1 MAPTFGAS
9 TTQQQRENARLER
22 ERERLEK
29 ERLEREEQN
38 QLTEEQREEIKE
50 AVSLSRF
57 APDVVA
63 PFERPGRCEQGAC
76 MYVLLLIWEKR
87 EEDEGKKEDRSWE
100 NGKMQ
105 NTSS

>member
-29 ERLEREEQN
+29 ERLEREEQD

-50 AVSLSRF
+50 AVGPSPQNVRCVRMVWGVSKTGMYIF
-57 APDVVA
+57 A
-63 PFERPGRCEQGAC
+63 E
-76 MYVLLLIWEKR
+76 
-87 EEDEGKKEDRSWE
+87 S
-100 NGKMQ
+100 
-105 NTSS
+105 

>member
-50 AVSLSRF
+50 AVSLS
-57 APDVVA
+57 PN
-63 PFERPGRCEQGAC
+63 GAGQSVKNRE
-76 MYVLLLIWEKR
+76 YGHAGKR
-87 EEDEGKKEDRSWE
+87 GKWR
-100 NGKMQ
+100 Q
-105 NTSS
+105 

>member
-50 AVSLSRF
+50 AVSLSVCL
-57 APDVVA
+57 DV
-63 PFERPGRCEQGAC
+63 RCLNGGR
-76 MYVLLLIWEKR
+76 VRKR
-87 EEDEGKKEDRSWE
+87 G
-100 NGKMQ
+100 
-105 NTSS
+105 

>member
-9 TTQQQRENARLER
+9 STQQQRENARLER

-50 AVSLSRF
+50 AVSPL
-57 APDVVA
+57 
-63 PFERPGRCEQGAC
+63 RPNACGWNSPQGGSS
-76 MYVLLLIWEKR
+76 K
-87 EEDEGKKEDRSWE
+87 SE
-100 NGKMQ
+100 NL
-105 NTSS
+105 